1 MATILPTKTC
11 FDDALDYL
19 AAALADAP
27 EWALEHLVL
36 VHGILLSPPNALE
49 PNEPFAHGWVEQ
61 DRRVVIQAGIVEGQ
75 GKGYYGVDRR
85 EFYAQMRVQC
95 TTVYTIE
102 EAWEQNRRSNHFGP
116 WESSYRALCGGGKTY
131 WEAS

>member
-19 AAALADAP
+19 AAALGEAP
-27 EWALEHLVL
+27 EWAFQHLRL
-36 VHGILLSPPNALE
+36 VHGVCLSPPNSVE
-49 PNEPFAHGWVEQ
+49 PDEPFAHAWVEQ
-61 DRRVVIQAGIVEGQ
+61 DREVVIQAGILDGV
-75 GKGYYGVDRR
+75 KGYYGVPRAQH
-85 EFYAQMRVQC
+85 YALLRVQC

-102 EAWEQNRRSNHFGP
+102 EAWEHNRRSNHFGP

-131 WEAS
+131 WEA